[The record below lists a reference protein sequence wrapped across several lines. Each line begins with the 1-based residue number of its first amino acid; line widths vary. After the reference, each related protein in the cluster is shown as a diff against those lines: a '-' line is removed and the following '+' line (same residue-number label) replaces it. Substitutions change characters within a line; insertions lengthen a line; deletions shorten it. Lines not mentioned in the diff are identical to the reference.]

1 MTKAEIMA
9 IEFQSTLPRRER
21 LGFDSRLNREDIFQ
35 STLPRRERL
44 AISAQ
49 FLAMSIFQS
58 TLPRRERPK
67 DFFDQFVHLHLN
79 PTNDDYSLPE
89 RDFPPSH

>member
-9 IEFQSTLPRRER
+9 IE
-21 LGFDSRLNREDIFQ
+21 FQ

-67 DFFDQFVHLHLN
+67 DFFDQFVHLVFQS
-79 PTNDDYSLPE
+79 T
-89 RDFPPSH
+89 PP